1 MRIFKVL
8 ISLNIILNFFWQD
21 FRLLILILHQIINVL
36 KTNFLILFFIVS
48 FLTYSQLD
56 KGNKSFKM
64 GGIMPKNLN
73 KPEEKP
79 KPIEPKKAEKP
90 EIPTFDDLMKQE
102 VKSENPFAKKD
113 QGIIMLPDETIQ
125 RRIDNFEPKYAENAN
140 TIRPE
145 FLKDQNFGTS
155 TSKTGK
161 VSIMC
166 RDHQAIDGDIV
177 DVYLNSYKV
186 ASNVYL
192 NSSYKIIT
200 VDLNVGLNKIEF
212 VALNMGEYAPNT
224 ADFQVVDELGN
235 ILVSNIWYLATD
247 VRAMMTVVYDGEKK
261 Q

>member
-1 MRIFKVL
+1 
-8 ISLNIILNFFWQD
+8 
-21 FRLLILILHQIINVL
+21 
-36 KTNFLILFFIVS
+36 
-48 FLTYSQLD
+48 
-56 KGNKSFKM
+56 
-64 GGIMPKNLN
+64 MPKNVK

-79 KPIEPKKAEKP
+79 KPIAPKKAERP

-102 VKSENPFAKKD
+102 VKSENPFAKKER
-113 QGIIMLPDETIQ
+113 GITMLPNETIQ
-125 RRIDNFEPKYAENAN
+125 RRVDNFTPKYAENAN

-145 FLKDQNFGTS
+145 FLKDQNFGTA

-192 NSSYKIIT
+192 NSSYKVIT

-212 VALNMGEYAPNT
+212 VALNMGDYAPNT

-247 VRAMMTVVYDGEKK
+247 VKAMMTVVYDGEKK
-261 Q
+261 